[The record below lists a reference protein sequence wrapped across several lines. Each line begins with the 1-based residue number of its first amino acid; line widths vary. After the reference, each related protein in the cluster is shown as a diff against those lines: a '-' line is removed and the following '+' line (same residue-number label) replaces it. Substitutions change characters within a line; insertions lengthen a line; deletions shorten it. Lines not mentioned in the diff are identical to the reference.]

1 MADDYHIAW
10 PCAVRAGA
18 RNGALVTWNMPF
30 MPIRHIVLALS
41 VAVVW
46 GLSFIAIRWGV
57 DEVAPL
63 LLTALRYVFA
73 ALPAV
78 FFVKRP
84 AVGWPLLIGYGLCD
98 RGRAV
103 RAVVPC
109 HQTGH
114 AGRA

>member
-1 MADDYHIAW
+1 
-10 PCAVRAGA
+10 
-18 RNGALVTWNMPF
+18 

-41 VAVVW
+41 VSVVW

-84 AVGWPLLIGYGLCD
+84 AVGWPLLIGYGFAIGVGQFGLLFIALGFRL
-98 RGRAV
+98 RGLGQRFQTRA
-103 RAVVPC
+103 A
-109 HQTGH
+109 
-114 AGRA
+114 A